1 MKHFLFKFTKSKNQN
16 KMVRQCRIPDIFKNF
31 TKFFLLVTHYFLL
44 SKSPSV
50 PFLWCGLVLS
60 MCLLVLMLKVSGT
73 LALWTWLS
81 FLALYLLL
89 SVCLQVPVLL
99 SGSTLVL
106 DPWLPCSWLV
116 RVMEQYVVGDKLGLL
131 LGGGLY
137 CR

>member
-1 MKHFLFKFTKSKNQN
+1 
-16 KMVRQCRIPDIFKNF
+16 MVRQCRIPDIFKNF

-50 PFLWCGLVLS
+50 PFLWCGLVLPMS
-60 MCLLVLMLKVSGT
+60 LLVLMLKVSGT

-81 FLALYLLL
+81 VLALYLLL
-89 SVCLQVPVLL
+89 SVCLQVLVLL

-131 LGGGLY
+131 LGGWDYIVGDRLG
-137 CR
+137 